1 MFAGEL
7 LSICNA
13 HYFYI
18 DCIPVLDAV
27 AFIFIFIFS
36 SYTPNPDNVWLSL
49 ENVVVFAAAEGQ
61 PAN

>member
-36 SYTPNPDNVWLSL
+36 SYTPNPDNV
-49 ENVVVFAAAEGQ
+49 
-61 PAN
+61 